1 MKILI
6 TPIVDSLECARNEF
20 WSARECNYRI
30 VLAMIIDTL
39 RVVINS
45 VVRITDDRSAQFH
58 RKGAG

>member
-1 MKILI
+1 MSFGRRASAI
-6 TPIVDSLECARNEF
+6 TG
-20 WSARECNYRI
+20 I